1 MTRRQAGLLL
11 TCTCCAGD
19 FTAGTATLG
28 RKGFLLT
35 PPGVKQCLACGTSSD
50 TIQAGY
56 HPWVG
61 SRESKSFNSVCMCV
75 CIKIYINEGL
85 KGKAFFFFESFKSN
99 SSSCFGLGYVQGP
112 PYTCP

>member
-1 MTRRQAGLLL
+1 MIRRQAGLPL
-11 TCTCCAGD
+11 TCTCCVGD

-35 PPGVKQCLACGTSSD
+35 SPGVKQCLASGTSSD

-61 SRESKSFNSVCMCV
+61 TRESKSFNLVCV
-75 CIKIYINEGL
+75 CIYIYIY
-85 KGKAFFFFESFKSN
+85 K
-99 SSSCFGLGYVQGP
+99 YI
-112 PYTCP
+112 